1 MKQSRPSLKDEI
13 GEKVPTFY
21 LQKIFSHLPVVP
33 TPCLDSA
40 ASNFA
45 CIAARCSPIRAARS
59 PTSCACA
66 RGCCT
71 ACPLGF
77 GSSPR
82 SISACSE
89 SCVSFSVRTKCSDC
103 SLTASRQPGS
113 AELEASNSSASAADE
128 RAVGTAAICLS
139 LTWQV
144 FFACFAAR
152 QPRDREVRALTR
164 TKNGVSS
171 QVTLPGARVYTTPTC
186 GANDHQR
193 HCTFAHAHTPC
204 VHKRQA
210 LRYAAQISTH
220 RRERRAPLALTGL

>member
-1 MKQSRPSLKDEI
+1 VSRNARHRGLARPRGMRRGRGADETARARDVRAYLTRGNQPEVKQSRPSLKDAI

-128 RAVGTAAICLS
+128 RAVGTAAIGFRS
-139 LTWQV
+139 RGR
-144 FFACFAAR
+144 FFPSAERAWRR
-152 QPRDREVRALTR
+152 QPRDRER
-164 TKNGVSS
+164 S
-171 QVTLPGARVYTTPTC
+171 
-186 GANDHQR
+186 H
-193 HCTFAHAHTPC
+193 
-204 VHKRQA
+204 
-210 LRYAAQISTH
+210 
-220 RRERRAPLALTGL
+220 